1 MVDEF
6 GDNVGAAM
14 MPGGGWTQRHD
25 GCKWTIAQQASDAK
39 YDLVTEA
46 ANLFLPWIQQREA
59 FMSEQKARKRQGMIP
74 DFLDVQRQKLM
85 DVKGCSYCKSWYS
98 SARFYNAISCD
109 GVLRRQAKVDMDCQY
124 KARKVDEKYNGWVKN
139 DSTPGPMA
147 QRLQSFGR
155 VEGLVVGAHGEGSP
169 DLLHLL
175 KRIANRAAQTRYR
188 VLGFRSSR
196 AARSTV
202 LKQIHVAV
210 GVEAIRGMARLRI
223 ANLGSALA
231 GTASNKAATAR
242 RNQARHLFHEQ
253 NQAYFARHCY
263 YDI

>member
-1 MVDEF
+1 MTDKY
-6 GDNVGAAM
+6 
-14 MPGGGWTQRHD
+14 
-25 GCKWTIAQQASDAK
+25 KWDT
-39 YDLVTEA
+39 
-46 ANLFLPWIQQREA
+46 
-59 FMSEQKARKRQGMIP
+59 
-74 DFLDVQRQKLM
+74 
-85 DVKGCSYCKSWYS
+85 
-98 SARFYNAISCD
+98 
-109 GVLRRQAKVDMDCQY
+109 
-124 KARKVDEKYNGWVKN
+124 N
-139 DSTPGPMA
+139 DSTPGPMV

-202 LKQIHVAV
+202 LNQIYVAV
-210 GVEAIRGMARLRI
+210 GVEAIRGMDRLRI

-231 GTASNKAATAR
+231 GTTSNKAAAAR
-242 RNQARHLFHEQ
+242 RNQARHLFYEQ

>member
-1 MVDEF
+1 MV
-6 GDNVGAAM
+6 
-14 MPGGGWTQRHD
+14 
-25 GCKWTIAQQASDAK
+25 
-39 YDLVTEA
+39 
-46 ANLFLPWIQQREA
+46 
-59 FMSEQKARKRQGMIP
+59 
-74 DFLDVQRQKLM
+74 
-85 DVKGCSYCKSWYS
+85 
-98 SARFYNAISCD
+98 
-109 GVLRRQAKVDMDCQY
+109 
-124 KARKVDEKYNGWVKN
+124 
-139 DSTPGPMA
+139 

-202 LKQIHVAV
+202 LNQIYVAV
-210 GVEAIRGMARLRI
+210 GVEAIRGMDRLRI

-231 GTASNKAATAR
+231 GTTSNKAAAAR
-242 RNQARHLFHEQ
+242 RNQARHLFYEQ